1 MPIQN
6 RSKPVWIAA
15 ALGLAS
21 LALAVPGV
29 QAAKP
34 IVTTRPPVTT
44 TLEAGTACPFEV
56 TDTELPGSTFKTTV
70 FSDGRSQEKRKG
82 QEQFTNVATGES
94 VIVKLA
100 ATVTSEVRDGIL
112 FFKST
117 GIAVGR
123 FFPGDQGPFGTVG
136 EDGALFHVTG
146 HAEGV
151 VDLSTENGIGI
162 FFSLSGRATDICG
175 LIS

>member
-6 RSKPVWIAA
+6 RSKPVWIAT

-34 IVTTRPPVTT
+34 IRTTRSPESR
-44 TLEAGTACPFEV
+44 TLVAGTACPFDV

-82 QEQFTNVATGES
+82 REQFTNVATGES
-94 VIVKLA
+94 VILKLA
-100 ATVTSEVRDGIL
+100 VTVTSEVRDGIM
-112 FFKST
+112 FFKSA
-117 GIAVGR
+117 GNGSAQ
-123 FFPGDQGPFGTVG
+123 FFPGDQTDFGTVG
-136 EDGALFHVTG
+136 EDGALLHVTG
-146 HAEGV
+146 HVEGAL
-151 VDLSTENGIGI
+151 DLNTEL
-162 FFSLSGRATDICG
+162 FTSFSLSGRATDICG

>member
-1 MPIQN
+1 MSIQN
-6 RSKPVWIAA
+6 RSKCVWIAA

-34 IVTTRPPVTT
+34 TRTTRPPESS
-44 TLEAGTACPFEV
+44 LLPAGMACPFDV
-56 TDTELPGSTFKTTV
+56 TQTELPGSTFKTTV

-82 QEQFTNVATGES
+82 RVQFTNVGTGQS

-100 ATVTSEVRDGIL
+100 VTVTFEDRDGIR
-112 FFKST
+112 FFESS
-117 GIAVGR
+117 GIGFTQ
-123 FFPGDQGPFGTVG
+123 FFPGDQTDFGTIG
-136 EDGALFHVTG
+136 EDGALLRITG
-146 HAEGV
+146 HVEGAL
-151 VDLSTENGIGI
+151 DLNADLFTSYSLNGQ
-162 FFSLSGRATDICG
+162 ATDICG